1 MWGTKI
7 NPSFICF
14 CNYKKHLLVNTSYH
28 LDFFVRNL
36 ANYQTDKFILIK
48 LIICP
53 SHPWTNLSG
62 NSLASGYNKPL
73 NCSQIKFMI
82 FFFPPRD
89 AAAFLYSRLTSVS
102 VSDEK
107 FLSSH
112 SSLIY
117 LPLSFPPSTRTHAS
131 PAPPDDPGQL
141 KIYLPK
147 KLLECLPKCS
157 SLPKERHR
165 WNTNEVRLWNTREGN
180 IYDSETNRSPVTHLW
195 QMSHRE
201 MKRWQKKKTQIAIAD
216 ILFMTLKLW
225 HQEIKGINP
234 NLQENL
240 TVAAHSVL
248 GILLCTPN
256 RSEFRP
262 RNWRLRGSQI
272 YRAWRLWKKKWGYRL
287 NVSSVDCYLP
297 QKALGQLDK
306 YCYLNLPLL
315 LWKHG
320 KAAEII
326 AHSRWLKIF
335 LFRLLWYFIYSTP
348 CYFVLTTTFREKRGE
363 KAAIVNTHSED
374 LAMKAS

>member
-1 MWGTKI
+1 M
-7 NPSFICF
+7 
-14 CNYKKHLLVNTSYH
+14 
-28 LDFFVRNL
+28 
-36 ANYQTDKFILIK
+36 ANYQADKFICDSLK
-48 LIICP
+48 QGNFQTDLFR
-53 SHPWTNLSG
+53 
-62 NSLASGYNKPL
+62 NSLASGYHKPL
-73 NCSQIKFMI
+73 NCSQIKFRIFLFI
-82 FFFPPRD
+82 FFTQRCG
-89 AAAFLYSRLTSVS
+89 SVFVFS
-102 VSDEK
+102 SHKCVCVWWEISLLPLIPH
-107 FLSSH
+107 LSSF
-112 SSLIY
+112 I
-117 LPLSFPPSTRTHAS
+117 FTPSTRTHAS

-180 IYDSETNRSPVTHLW
+180 IYDSETNCSPVTHLW

-201 MKRWQKKKTQIAIAD
+201 MKRWQKKKTQITIAD

-234 NLQENL
+234 NLQKNL
-240 TVAAHSVL
+240 TVTAHSVL

-256 RSEFRP
+256 KSEFRP
-262 RNWRLRGSQI
+262 RNWRLRGLQI
-272 YRAWRLWKKKWGYRL
+272 YRASGLWKKKWGYRL

-320 KAAEII
+320 KAAEIM

-348 CYFVLTTTFREKRGE
+348 CYFVLTTTFREKRGG
-363 KAAIVNTHSED
+363 KAA
-374 LAMKAS
+374 M